1 MNLRS
6 CPPVATWT
14 PLPPDPPTAPP
25 AMALPVRLASKI
37 CLDCPFQNFCLDW
50 SGHRILL
57 CVGVARRRAGLP
69 RGCRGATREERLG
82 RCEGGSGGR
91 LGHCVGMRPC
101 ARAPV
106 KPQAGGSALPREP
119 REERRRTRRPQF
131 GPSAPS
137 SRAVWLAPV
146 KLHAGSAPPLVPRAG
161 SCGFYAGRGH
171 TPREKR
177 RPWRRRYGRIWRE
190 EHPDCD
196 GGILFGTVGVRQ
208 G

>member
-14 PLPPDPPTAPP
+14 PLPPDPPTAQPP
-25 AMALPVRLASKI
+25 WPALPVRLASKF
-37 CLDCPFQNFCLDW
+37 CLDCSFQNFCLDW

-57 CVGVARRRAGLP
+57 CVGVARGRAGTGAPLLP

-101 ARAPV
+101 ARAPA

-137 SRAVWLAPV
+137 SRATSRAVS
-146 KLHAGSAPPLVPRAG
+146 AGEAASPPTPLFPR
-161 SCGFYAGRGH
+161 
-171 TPREKR
+171 
-177 RPWRRRYGRIWRE
+177 
-190 EHPDCD
+190 
-196 GGILFGTVGVRQ
+196 
-208 G
+208 